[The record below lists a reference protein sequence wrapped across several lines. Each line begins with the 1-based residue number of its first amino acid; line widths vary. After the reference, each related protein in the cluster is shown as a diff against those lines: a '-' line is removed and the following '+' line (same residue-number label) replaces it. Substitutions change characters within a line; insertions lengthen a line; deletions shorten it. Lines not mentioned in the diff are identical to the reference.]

1 MAHVVRPRVRAL
13 LHVAN
18 TDYSLAKIIIIILIQ
33 LQEGDWL
40 ASSVYCKRQAI
51 VLLHAVAGHSSIPS
65 RE

>member
-1 MAHVVRPRVRAL
+1 MSSGLASVRAL

-33 LQEGDWL
+33 LQEGEWL
-40 ASSVYCKRQAI
+40 ATSSVSPAP
-51 VLLHAVAGHSSIPS
+51 VAGHSSIPS